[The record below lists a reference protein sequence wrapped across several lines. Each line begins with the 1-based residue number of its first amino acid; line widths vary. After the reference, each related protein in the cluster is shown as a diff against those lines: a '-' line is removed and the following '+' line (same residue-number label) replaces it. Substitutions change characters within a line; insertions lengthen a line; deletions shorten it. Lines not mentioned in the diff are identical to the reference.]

1 VPATGSS
8 LPPGSEPGTQVSV
21 NETGLSHGLP
31 CSDFPWPP
39 DTLHRLCRLELGQQP
54 VHCASLGTWSGNPI
68 LAVAHRR
75 RGTDLITLWALHAA
89 GSSLVALWP
98 PPAEDRTATSSDE
111 SLGEDIDEVE
121 LTEDEDGSL
130 TVLVASRAL
139 SRTSAEAANSGVQ
152 LRALR
157 TKGAPKL
164 GSVQVL
170 TATSM
175 AHLDHEKRNEPPGAL
190 AEAHASR
197 QRLLSYGSIELSG
210 VSRRVVIWVWAGNAA
225 RLLFRND
232 WSEARQVCYLAKNT
246 LKAQKGAGEEGC
258 VVDVAASKP
267 MREGLLAVGL
277 LAAPPKLIVWQVRKL
292 QVVFVL
298 PLLGL
303 ADFGT
308 LALFTLPV
316 SAAAGTPEGCSRP
329 ADAGSQQSACSRS
342 LVTSLD
348 EVARRTPPL
357 PADTSAWNT
366 LCEGPCEGLRE
377 LGCLAFADPLPA
389 APRGGRQE
397 KGGAPR
403 ETFLLVLAGGG
414 RQPGQAHLLSLKGHE
429 NPRKGSDGPDAQL
442 REGTRAGGRGDGDSH
457 QGRSLFGLGSCAISL
472 EETAQGPRLELSDG
486 ASRTQVELPIPKDAG
501 APDHPGSSECGG
513 AFSRLVCAN
522 PSLPFLVV
530 SQPGG
535 SLDVLLANASTPET
549 Q

>member
-1 VPATGSS
+1 
-8 LPPGSEPGTQVSV
+8 
-21 NETGLSHGLP
+21 
-31 CSDFPWPP
+31 
-39 DTLHRLCRLELGQQP
+39 
-54 VHCASLGTWSGNPI
+54 
-68 LAVAHRR
+68 
-75 RGTDLITLWALHAA
+75 
-89 GSSLVALWP
+89 
-98 PPAEDRTATSSDE
+98 
-111 SLGEDIDEVE
+111 
-121 LTEDEDGSL
+121 
-130 TVLVASRAL
+130 
-139 SRTSAEAANSGVQ
+139 
-152 LRALR
+152 
-157 TKGAPKL
+157 
-164 GSVQVL
+164 
-170 TATSM
+170 M
-175 AHLDHEKRNEPPGAL
+175 
-190 AEAHASR
+190 
-197 QRLLSYGSIELSG
+197 
-210 VSRRVVIWVWAGNAA
+210 
-225 RLLFRND
+225 
-232 WSEARQVCYLAKNT
+232 
-246 LKAQKGAGEEGC
+246 
-258 VVDVAASKP
+258 DVAASKP

-277 LAAPPKLIVWQVRKL
+277 LAAPPKLVVWQVRKL

-308 LALFTLPV
+308 LALFTRPA
-316 SAAAGTPEGCSRP
+316 SSAAGTPV
-329 ADAGSQQSACSRS
+329 DAGNQQPARS

-348 EVARRTPPL
+348 EMARRTPPL
-357 PADTSAWNT
+357 PAENSAWST

-429 NPRKGSDGPDAQL
+429 NPRKGSDGLDAQL
-442 REGTRAGGRGDGDSH
+442 REGTRAGGCGDGDSH